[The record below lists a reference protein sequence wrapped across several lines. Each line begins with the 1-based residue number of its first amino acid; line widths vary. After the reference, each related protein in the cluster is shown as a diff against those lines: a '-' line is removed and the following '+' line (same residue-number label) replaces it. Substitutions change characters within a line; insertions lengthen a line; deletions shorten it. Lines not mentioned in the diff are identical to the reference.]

1 MMASCSRHGLTSA
14 LRGTTKALTSHRQQS
29 FDQQFQLLRLAAR
42 RMSTEP
48 SSGAITAAP
57 ELDSEDFEKFR
68 IAKFARPVPV
78 SPSYFSR
85 TPTFNDR
92 YLAIERLSRSCSH
105 LPVVPAAD
113 AKNVGWKSLVD
124 LRQAFGE
131 PVKSTDYARCLKLI
145 KRLQLIHPNVQP
157 KELGPALEVF
167 KREIQALRNVP
178 NPIPIDKFGRALGVG
193 KRKSSSARAFVLE
206 GQGEVL
212 INGKTLAEYFG
223 RVHDR
228 ESAVWAL
235 HATER
240 LDKYNVWA
248 RVDGGGTT
256 GQAEALTL
264 AIAKALIAHEP
275 ALKSA
280 LRKGEPHDHHQSES
294 TTQDT
299 KLTFRSQLAALPA
312 IGGQWKGKRPAFKR
326 PERDKPGSRD
336 SWGQPGRRFF
346 PGFCG
351 LGSHF
356 LAICIFPPL

>member
-1 MMASCSRHGLTSA
+1 MASCSRHAVTSA
-14 LRGTTKALTSHRQQS
+14 LRGTTKALTSRRQQS
-29 FDQQFQLLRLAAR
+29 LEQQFQSLRLGAR
-42 RMSTEP
+42 RLSTEP
-48 SSGAITAAP
+48 SSSAITAAP
-57 ELDSEDFEKFR
+57 ELDVDDLEKFR
-68 IAKFARPVPV
+68 LAKHARPVPV

-85 TPTFNDR
+85 TPRFNDR

-105 LPVVPAAD
+105 LPVIPAAD
-113 AKNVGWKSLVD
+113 VVHVGWKSLPD
-124 LRQAFGE
+124 LRRAFGE
-131 PVKSTDYARCLKLI
+131 PVKATDYAKCLKLI
-145 KRLQLIHPNVQP
+145 KRLQLIHPNAQP
-157 KELGPALEVF
+157 KELGQALEEF
-167 KREIQALRNVP
+167 KRDIQALRNVA

-264 AIAKALIAHEP
+264 AIAKGLIAHEP

-280 LRKGEPHDHHQSES
+280 LRKAGCITRDRRTVERKKAGFQ
-294 TTQDT
+294 
-299 KLTFRSQLAALPA
+299 KARK
-312 IGGQWKGKRPAFKR
+312 GQTWVKR
-326 PERDKPGSRD
+326 
-336 SWGQPGRRFF
+336 
-346 PGFCG
+346 
-351 LGSHF
+351 
-356 LAICIFPPL
+356 